1 MGHAPTDRDATAHFF
16 APERLE
22 ADGFVL
28 RCYHPGDGAAMHE
41 AKVAS
46 LDHLRPWMGWAA
58 EEPDLLADEAR
69 ARSMRAGYL
78 RSEDFVLGIWTPAED
93 RLLGGTG
100 FHPDGGVLSHRVA
113 EIGMWIRADAAGQGL
128 GTAVLRALLR
138 WGFSQ
143 TWPWERLEWH
153 CDARNTRS
161 ARTAEAAGMPLEARL
176 RGDKADVGDG
186 RRETLIFGLA
196 REDVLAAR
204 QASVRTPP
212 PG

>member
-1 MGHAPTDRDATAHFF
+1 MSTPTPSTDRDATDHFF
-16 APERLE
+16 APEWVVTDR
-22 ADGFVL
+22 FVI
-28 RCYHPGDGAAMHE
+28 RSYHPGDGAALHE

-46 LDHLRPWMGWAA
+46 LDHLRPWMAWAA
-58 EEPDLLADEAR
+58 EQPDPLADEAR
-69 ARSMRAGYL
+69 ARRFRAGYL
-78 RSEDFVLGIWTPAED
+78 RSEDFVLGVWTPAED

-100 FHPDGGVLSHRVA
+100 FHPHGDVLSHRVA

-128 GTAVLRALLR
+128 GTAVLRTLLS

-143 TWPWERLEWH
+143 AWPWERLEWH

-176 RGDKADVGDG
+176 RGDKADVGEG

-196 REDVLAAR
+196 REDAMGSSGPV
-204 QASVRTPP
+204 
-212 PG
+212 G